1 MDKYAMLDTWS
12 PEEIAERASAIVG
25 ENNALR
31 CEIDQL
37 RGRLRESR
45 RATVYYHRQ
54 YEKAMRYRTDAEAER
69 RNFREIVLAVVGLT
83 VAGTLAAVVAA
94 IVWGWWHG

>member
-1 MDKYAMLDTWS
+1 MENMMKYT
-12 PEEIAERASAIVG
+12 PEEMEQAAEALVV
-25 ENNALR
+25 ENLELKR
-31 CEIDQL
+31 MVDTL

-54 YEKAMRYRTDAEAER
+54 YEKAMQYRTDAEAER
-69 RNFREIVLAVVGLT
+69 RNFKEIVLAVVGLT